1 MIEVHDIEFRYKEDR
16 AILQEVSARVRAGEF
31 MAILGN
37 NGVGKSTFLY
47 CLNRILKPKSGVV
60 IVGGEEEGAERR
72 NIYELKRNELAR
84 EIALVAQHSHAGQ
97 LTVFDSVLLGRK
109 PYINMAPTEHD
120 LAIVQ
125 NVLER
130 LKLAGLALRYVD
142 ELSGGEYQKVV
153 LARALAQ
160 QTDVL
165 LLDEPTNNLDPANQ
179 LEVMRNVRE
188 VVDADRIAAVAVMH
202 DLNLSVR
209 YCDTF
214 VFMKEGRVYAHGGPE
229 IVDART
235 IFEVYGMDADV
246 LDHKGRKVIVP
257 K

>member
-1 MIEVHDIEFRYKEDR
+1 MIEACGIDFSYKGSR
-16 AILQEVSARVRAGEF
+16 TVLQDVGACVRSGEF

-47 CLNRILKPKSGVV
+47 CLNRILKPDSGTVL
-60 IVGGEEEGAERR
+60 VGSEDMGQGRDVRGLA
-72 NIYELKRNELAR
+72 RNELAR
-84 EIALVAQHSHAGQ
+84 EIALVAQHSHAGR

-109 PYINMAPTEHD
+109 PYIGMVPTDND
-120 LAIVQ
+120 LGIVQ
-125 NVLER
+125 DVLER
-130 LKLAGLALRYVD
+130 LDLTGLALRYVD

-153 LARALAQ
+153 LGRALAQ
-160 QTDVL
+160 KTDVL

-179 LEVMRNVRE
+179 LEVMGNVRR
-188 VVDADRIAAVAVMH
+188 VVDSDGIAAVAVMH

-214 VFMKEGRVYAHGGPE
+214 VFLKGGRVYAHGGPE
-229 IVDART
+229 TVNPRT
-235 IFEVYGMDADV
+235 IREVYGMDADV
-246 LDHKGRKVIVP
+246 IEHNGRKVIVP